1 MLILLLRTFPTGKE
15 TVPHKILKIK
25 SQTQQS
31 RVKIKF
37 HFIMVKVSH
46 NNVGVVIRVSV
57 LKVTSTVVFVGLQT
71 FTMGGG
77 MHGLFKCICRFG
89 ANPEKVF
96 HIR

>member
-1 MLILLLRTFPTGKE
+1 M
-15 TVPHKILKIK
+15 
-25 SQTQQS
+25 QQC

-46 NNVGVVIRVSV
+46 NNVGVVIHVSV
-57 LKVTSTVVFVGLQT
+57 LKVTSPVVFVGLRT
-71 FTMGGG
+71 FTTGGG

>member
-1 MLILLLRTFPTGKE
+1 M
-15 TVPHKILKIK
+15 
-25 SQTQQS
+25 QQS

-46 NNVGVVIRVSV
+46 NNVGVVIHVPV
-57 LKVTSTVVFVGLQT
+57 LKVTSTIVLVGLQT

-89 ANPEKVF
+89 ANPKKVF